1 MLREIIGIVPQGRK
15 RPKGAFEGHLFS
27 MVLDMTLSFMAGG
40 SVHEKMG
47 DRMGAVKT
55 KSIKRIEEKM
65 ENIEGETMRYQV
77 LQSARNFKT
86 SWIDL
91 GQSLASVW
99 KDKLYREWGYNNFD
113 TYAAREIGLRK
124 QTALKL
130 LRSYFFLEKEE
141 PDYLRKDRIETSSA
155 ATVPTYEAV
164 DLLRL
169 ASKKSQLDKED
180 YARLKK
186 NLLEN
191 GKDVSAVKK
200 DLTTLIRE
208 RDELEPDEAF
218 KKKRRAL
225 IMRLVGSLEAIRR
238 EVRVSKILPEKLTQ
252 DIEKLAQRI
261 RNQL

>member
-1 MLREIIGIVPQGRK
+1 M
-15 RPKGAFEGHLFS
+15 
-27 MVLDMTLSFMAGG
+27 
-40 SVHEKMG
+40 SV
-47 DRMGAVKT
+47 VKT

-65 ENIEGETMRYQV
+65 ESIEGEPMRYQV

-86 SWIDL
+86 SWVDL
-91 GQSLASVW
+91 GQALASVW

-130 LRSYFFLEKEE
+130 LKSYFFLEKEE
-141 PDYLRKDRIETSSA
+141 PEYLRKDRIEASSA

-169 ASKKSQLDKED
+169 ASKKSQIDKDD

-191 GKDVSAVKK
+191 GKDVKTVKK
-200 DLTTLIRE
+200 DLTALIRE
-208 RDELEPDEAF
+208 REELEPDEAF
-218 KKKRRAL
+218 KKRRRAL
-225 IMRLVGSLEAIRR
+225 IMRLVGSLESIKR
-238 EVRVSKILPEKLTQ
+238 EVRVSKILPEKLAQ
-252 DIEKLAQRI
+252 DIENLAQRI
-261 RNQL
+261 RKQI